1 MNKKFNNI
9 ALKREIDLILSDV
22 ENIESLFKGDLSD
35 NSIDIIFEN
44 PPSTCS
50 FTYYGK
56 EKQRDSDFQ
65 LLEDLI
71 YEKI

>member
-1 MNKKFNNI
+1 MTKKFNNI
-9 ALKREIDLILSDV
+9 ALKREIDFILSN
-22 ENIESLFKGDLSD
+22 NIDSIKLFKGDLSD
-35 NSIDIIFEN
+35 NSIEILFLD

-56 EKQRDSDFQ
+56 EKQRDLDFQ